1 MRPKGVAV
9 LAAVVVVAVGACSP
23 QPEAQRVP
31 SEAAAAATTT
41 AATTTTTTAPPTA
54 VPGPGGT
61 TIPVF
66 QQPYAFGT
74 PQRHVPP
81 IVDGVVPVV
90 RRIETDRPYVFITID
105 DGAVRHP
112 AAVELMRKSGVEPT
126 LFLNSKHVDGHAD
139 FFKGFEDV
147 ATVHA
152 HTATHPDLTGKSYDF
167 QRGEICGNA
176 ELLRV
181 QLGARPKL
189 FRPPFGNF
197 DHTTRRAAADCGFT
211 ALVMWT
217 AAVNDGVVQFQ
228 AGGRLN
234 AGDIVLMHFRH
245 TFVEDFLAFLER
257 CKLDGLTPVVLDD
270 FLAEPKTPV

>member
-1 MRPKGVAV
+1 MRPRGVAA
-9 LAAVVVVAVGACSP
+9 LAVVVAVVSGCSSQP
-23 QPEAQRVP
+23 QARPEPV
-31 SEAAAAATTT
+31 TTT
-41 AATTTTTTAPPTA
+41 TTTTTTAVTTTTPPTA
-54 VPGPGGT
+54 LPGPGGT

-66 QQPYAFGT
+66 QHPYAFGT
-74 PQRHVPP
+74 PQQQVPAT
-81 IVDGVVPVV
+81 VNGLVPVI

-112 AAVELMRKSGVEPT
+112 AAAELMRKSGVEPS

-139 FFKGFEDV
+139 YFKGFEGL
-147 ATVHA
+147 AKVHA
-152 HTATHPDLTGKSYDF
+152 HTANHPDLTGTSYDF
-167 QRGEICGNA
+167 QRQEICSNA
-176 ELLRV
+176 ELLRT

-197 DHTTRRAAADCGFT
+197 DTTTRRAAADCGFT
-211 ALVMWT
+211 ALIMWT

-234 AGDIVLMHFRH
+234 AGDIVLMHFRQ

-270 FLAEPKTPV
+270 FLAEPKATV

>member
-1 MRPKGVAV
+1 MRRRGMAV
-9 LAAVVVVAVGACSP
+9 LAAVVVVASACSP
-23 QPEAQRVP
+23 QPEP
-31 SEAAAAATTT
+31 EARQEQVAATATTT
-41 AATTTTTTAPPTA
+41 ATTTTTTTPPTA

-66 QQPYAFGT
+66 QPAYSYGT
-74 PQRHVPP
+74 PQQHVPP
-81 IVDGVVPVV
+81 TVDGLVPVI

-126 LFLNSKHVDGHAD
+126 LFLNSKHVDGHAEY
-139 FFKGFEDV
+139 FRQFEGV

-152 HTATHPDLTGKSYDF
+152 HTSTHPDLLGKPYEF
-167 QRGEICGNA
+167 QRQEICGNA
-176 ELLRV
+176 DLLRV
-181 QLGARPKL
+181 QLGAKPKL

-257 CKLDGLTPVVLDD
+257 CKADGLTPVVLED
-270 FLAEPKTPV
+270 FLAEPKATV

>member
-1 MRPKGVAV
+1 MRPRGVAV
-9 LAAVVVVAVGACSP
+9 LAAVVAVVCACSS
-23 QPEAQRVP
+23 QPEARQD
-31 SEAAAAATTT
+31 SSAAGATTTTT
-41 AATTTTTTAPPTA
+41 AATTTTTTPPTA

-74 PQRHVPP
+74 PQQHVPP
-81 IVDGVVPVV
+81 IVDGMVPVV

-139 FFKGFEDV
+139 YFKGFEDV

-152 HTATHPDLTGKSYDF
+152 HTATHPDLTGTSYEF

-257 CKLDGLTPVVLDD
+257 CKLDGVTPVVLGD
-270 FLAEPKTPV
+270 FLADSQATV

>member
-1 MRPKGVAV
+1 MRPRGVAV
-9 LAAVVVVAVGACSP
+9 LAVFVALVSGCSS
-23 QPEAQRVP
+23 QPEARQEPV
-31 SEAAAAATTT
+31 
-41 AATTTTTTAPPTA
+41 ATTTTTTAAPVTTTTPPTA
-54 VPGPGGT
+54 LPGPGGT

-66 QQPYAFGT
+66 QHPYAFGT
-74 PQRHVPP
+74 AQQQVPAT
-81 IVDGVVPVV
+81 VDGLVPVI

-112 AAVELMRKSGVEPT
+112 AAAELMRKSGVEPT

-139 FFKGFEDV
+139 YFKGFEGL
-147 ATVHA
+147 AKVHA
-152 HTATHPDLTGKSYDF
+152 HTANHPDLTGTSYDF
-167 QRGEICGNA
+167 QRQEICGNA
-176 ELLRV
+176 ELLRT
-181 QLGARPKL
+181 QLGARPRL

-197 DHTTRRAAADCGFT
+197 DTTTRRAAADCGFA
-211 ALVMWT
+211 ALIMWT

-257 CKLDGLTPVVLDD
+257 CKLDGLTPVVLED
-270 FLAEPKTPV
+270 FLADPSAAV

>member
-1 MRPKGVAV
+1 MRPRGVAV
-9 LAAVVVVAVGACSP
+9 LVAVVAVVGGCSSR
-23 QPEAQRVP
+23 PEARQEPPAPV
-31 SEAAAAATTT
+31 SAAATTT
-41 AATTTTTTAPPTA
+41 TATTTTAPPTA

-74 PQRHVPP
+74 PQRQAPP
-81 IVDGVVPVV
+81 IVDGMVPVV
-90 RRIETDRPYVFITID
+90 RRIETDRPYVFITVD

-112 AAVELMRKSGVEPT
+112 AAAELMRKSGVEPS
-126 LFLNSKHVDGHAD
+126 LFLNSKHVDGYAEYW
-139 FFKGFEDV
+139 KGFDGL
-147 ATVHA
+147 APVHA
-152 HTATHPDLTGKSYDF
+152 HTATHPDLTGTPYEF
-167 QRGEICGNA
+167 QRQEICGNA
-176 ELLRV
+176 ELLRTR
-181 QLGARPKL
+181 LGARPKL

-197 DHTTRRAAADCGFT
+197 DLTTRRAAADCGFT

-228 AGGRLN
+228 AGARLN

-257 CKLDGLTPVVLDD
+257 CKADGLTPVVLDD
-270 FLAEPKTPV
+270 FLADPKATV

>member
-1 MRPKGVAV
+1 MRPRALAMA
-9 LAAVVVVAVGACSP
+9 LAAVIAVACAP
-23 QPEAQRVP
+23 QPEARP
-31 SEAAAAATTT
+31 PATTT
-41 AATTTTTTAPPTA
+41 TTATATTTTTTAPPTA
-54 VPGPGGT
+54 LPGPGGT
-61 TIPVF
+61 TVPVF

-74 PQRHVPP
+74 PQQHVPP
-81 IVDGVVPVV
+81 TVDGLVPVV
-90 RRIETDRPYVFITID
+90 RRIETDRPYVFITVD

-112 AAVELMRKSGVEPT
+112 AALELMRKSGVEPT

-139 FFKGFEDV
+139 YFKTFQG
-147 ATVHA
+147 AARVHA
-152 HTATHPDLTGKSYDF
+152 HTATHPDLTGTSYDF

-176 ELLRV
+176 DLLRG
-181 QLGARPKL
+181 QLGAQPKL

-197 DHTTRRAAADCGFT
+197 DRTTRRAAADCGFT

-234 AGDIVLMHFRH
+234 PGDIVLMHFRQ

-257 CKLDGLTPVVLDD
+257 CKLDGVTPVVLED
-270 FLAEPKTPV
+270 FLADRDAIA

>member
-1 MRPKGVAV
+1 MRPRGVAV
-9 LAAVVVVAVGACSP
+9 LAAVVAVVCACSS
-23 QPEAQRVP
+23 QPEARQ
-31 SEAAAAATTT
+31 AAPTATGTTTTT
-41 AATTTTTTAPPTA
+41 AVTTTTTTPPTA
-54 VPGPGGT
+54 LPGPGGT

-74 PQRHVPP
+74 PQQQVPP
-81 IVDGVVPVV
+81 VVDGMVPVV
-90 RRIETDRPYVFITID
+90 RRIDTDRPYVFITVD

-139 FFKGFEDV
+139 YFKGFEGL

-152 HTATHPDLTGKSYDF
+152 HTATHPDLTGTSYDF

-176 ELLRV
+176 DLLRV

-189 FRPPFGNF
+189 FRPPFGNY
-197 DHTTRRAAADCGFT
+197 DQTTRRAAADCGFT

-270 FLAEPKTPV
+270 FLAEPKAAV

>member
-1 MRPKGVAV
+1 MRPRAMAMA
-9 LAAVVVVAVGACSP
+9 LAAVVAVACAP
-23 QPEAQRVP
+23 QPEARP
-31 SEAAAAATTT
+31 P
-41 AATTTTTTAPPTA
+41 ATTTTTTATTTTTTTPPTA
-54 VPGPGGT
+54 LPGPGGT
-61 TIPVF
+61 TVPVF
-66 QQPYAFGT
+66 QPPYAFGT
-74 PQRHVPP
+74 PQQHVPP
-81 IVDGVVPVV
+81 TVDGLVPVV
-90 RRIETDRPYVFITID
+90 RRIETDRPYVFITVD

-112 AAVELMRKSGVEPT
+112 AALELMRKSGVEPT

-139 FFKGFEDV
+139 YFKTFQG
-147 ATVHA
+147 AARVHA
-152 HTATHPDLTGKSYDF
+152 HTATHPDLTGTSYDF

-176 ELLRV
+176 DLLRG
-181 QLGARPKL
+181 QLGAQPKL

-234 AGDIVLMHFRH
+234 PGDIVLMHFRT

-257 CKLDGLTPVVLDD
+257 CKLDGVTPVVLED
-270 FLAEPKTPV
+270 FLADRDAIA

>member
-1 MRPKGVAV
+1 MRPGGVAV
-9 LAAVVVVAVGACSP
+9 LAAVVAVVSACSS
-23 QPEAQRVP
+23 QPEVRQEP
-31 SEAAAAATTT
+31 LAATTAAATS
-41 AATTTTTTAPPTA
+41 TTTTTATAPPTA
-54 VPGPGGT
+54 LPGPGGT
-61 TIPVF
+61 SVPVF

-74 PQRHVPP
+74 PQRQVPP
-81 IVDGVVPVV
+81 IVDGMVPVV
-90 RRIETDRPYVFITID
+90 RRIETDQPYVFITID

-112 AAVELMRKSGVEPT
+112 AAAELMRKSGVEPT
-126 LFLNSKHVDGHAD
+126 LFLNSKHVDGHAE
-139 FFKGFEDV
+139 FFKGFEGL

-152 HTATHPDLTGKSYDF
+152 HTTSHPDLTGRPYDF

-176 ELLRV
+176 DLLRV
-181 QLGARPKL
+181 QLDARPKL

-257 CKLDGLTPVVLDD
+257 CKLDGVTPVVLDD
-270 FLAEPKTPV
+270 FLAESKAPV

>member
-1 MRPKGVAV
+1 MRPRGVAV
-9 LAAVVVVAVGACSP
+9 LAAVVAVVCACSS
-23 QPEAQRVP
+23 QPEARQAP
-31 SEAAAAATTT
+31 PTATGTTTTT
-41 AATTTTTTAPPTA
+41 AVTTTTTTPPTA
-54 VPGPGGT
+54 LPGPGGT

-74 PQRHVPP
+74 PQQQVPP
-81 IVDGVVPVV
+81 VVDGMVPVV
-90 RRIETDRPYVFITID
+90 RRIDTDRPYVFITVD

-139 FFKGFEDV
+139 YFKGFEGL

-152 HTATHPDLTGKSYDF
+152 HTATHPDLTGTSYDF

-176 ELLRV
+176 DLLRV

-189 FRPPFGNF
+189 FRPPFGNY
-197 DHTTRRAAADCGFT
+197 DQTTRRAAADCGFT

-257 CKLDGLTPVVLDD
+257 CKQDGLTPVVLDD
-270 FLAEPKTPV
+270 FLAEPKAAV

>member
-1 MRPKGVAV
+1 MRRMGVAV
-9 LAAVVVVAVGACSP
+9 AAAVVAVACAP
-23 QPEAQRVP
+23 QPEAQP
-31 SEAAAAATTT
+31 P
-41 AATTTTTTAPPTA
+41 ATTTTTTATATTTTTTTPPTA
-54 VPGPGGT
+54 LPGPGGT
-61 TIPVF
+61 AVPVF
-66 QQPYAFGT
+66 PRPYAFGT
-74 PQRHVPP
+74 PQQPVPP
-81 IVDGVVPVV
+81 TTDGLVPVV

-112 AAVELMRKSGVEPT
+112 AALELMRKSGVEPT
-126 LFLNSKHVDGHAD
+126 LFLNSKHVEGHTD
-139 FFKGFEDV
+139 YFKAFQG
-147 ATVHA
+147 AARVHA
-152 HTATHPDLTGKSYDF
+152 HTSTHPDLTGTPYDF
-167 QRGEICGNA
+167 QRQEICGNA
-176 ELLRV
+176 DLLRAR
-181 QLGARPKL
+181 LGAQPTL

-257 CKLDGLTPVVLDD
+257 CKLDGVTPVVLED
-270 FLAEPKTPV
+270 FLADPDATA

>member
-1 MRPKGVAV
+1 MRSRGVAV
-9 LAAVVVVAVGACSP
+9 VAAVIAVVSGCSS
-23 QPEAQRVP
+23 QPEARRE
-31 SEAAAAATTT
+31 SAASTT
-41 AATTTTTTAPPTA
+41 ATSTAAMTTTTTTPPTA
-54 VPGPGGT
+54 LPGPGGT

-66 QQPYAFGT
+66 QQPYSFGT
-74 PQRHVPP
+74 PQQQVPP
-81 IVDGVVPVV
+81 VVDGLVPVV

-105 DGAVRHP
+105 DGAFRHP
-112 AAVELMRKSGVEPT
+112 AAVELVRKSGVEPT
-126 LFLNSKHVDGHAD
+126 LFLNSKHVDGHAEY
-139 FFKGFEDV
+139 FKGFDGV
-147 ATVHA
+147 ASVHA
-152 HTATHPDLTGKSYDF
+152 HTATHPNLTGTSYDF
-167 QRGEICGNA
+167 QRQEICGNA
-176 ELLRV
+176 ELLRG

-257 CKLDGLTPVVLDD
+257 CKADGLTPVVLDD
-270 FLAEPKTPV
+270 FLADPRATV